1 MSAAGAQDH
10 FAHNPTAE
18 ANREKKAKAL
28 AATAAG
34 MGYRVYELKCVGG
47 TVADADRRNRVRRAA
62 GLTSAPSVETW
73 ARALGLLEAR
83 ERMLPGVSVCQ
94 APGCGHAVRVVITE
108 SGKNL
113 EVDPFPHP
121 DGRVWPKTT
130 KDGQRAVVI
139 AGHETPP
146 EDEPLFRQHSRSCP
160 STAHRRPSEAPRCSE
175 CGQPLDGVLAA
186 RDATYLS
193 HPTCDPGGGGPDG

>member
-10 FAHNPTAE
+10 FAHSPAAE
-18 ANREKKAKAL
+18 VNRERKAKAL

-47 TVADADRRNRVRRAA
+47 TAADAGRRVRVRKAA
-62 GLTSAPSVETW
+62 GISSAPSVETW

-83 ERMLPGVSVCQ
+83 ERMLPGAGTC
-94 APGCGHAVRVVITE
+94 PGCGHAVRAVITE
-108 SGKNL
+108 SGKHI

-130 KDGQRAVVI
+130 KDGQRAVII

-146 EDEPLFRQHSRSCP
+146 EDEPLFRQHARSCP
-160 STAHRRPSEAPRCSE
+160 STARQRPSEAPRCTT
-175 CGQPLDGVLAA
+175 CTRPLDGVLAA
-186 RDATYLS
+186 RDATYTS
-193 HPTCDPGGGGPDG
+193 HPSCDAGGGDP